1 VLDDINVRIKP
12 GQTVALVGESGAG
25 KSTLASLIPRF
36 YELQKGAILIDGT
49 DVLDLRLKDLRQNVG
64 IVQQNVFLFDATIRD
79 NIMFARPNATESEL
93 FEAARNAHIYDF
105 IMTLPNGFDSMVG
118 EHGVLLSGGQKQR
131 ISMARLFLK
140 NPPIL
145 IFDEAT
151 SSLDAESEVFIQESL
166 ERLCVGRSTLVIAHR
181 LSTVK
186 KADYTYVM
194 RNGKVVESGNHNELI
209 EKRGYYFDL
218 YNRNII

>member
-1 VLDDINVRIKP
+1 
-12 GQTVALVGESGAG
+12 
-25 KSTLASLIPRF
+25 
-36 YELQKGAILIDGT
+36 
-49 DVLDLRLKDLRQNVG
+49 
-64 IVQQNVFLFDATIRD
+64 
-79 NIMFARPNATESEL
+79 
-93 FEAARNAHIYDF
+93 
-105 IMTLPNGFDSMVG
+105 MVG